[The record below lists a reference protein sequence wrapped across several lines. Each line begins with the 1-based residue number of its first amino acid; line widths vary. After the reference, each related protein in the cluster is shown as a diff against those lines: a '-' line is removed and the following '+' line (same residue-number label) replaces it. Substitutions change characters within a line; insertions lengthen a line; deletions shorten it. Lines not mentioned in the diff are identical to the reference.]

1 MASSI
6 SKESTRASNPK
17 VKVMVAEVAI
27 EDQSRAANTRR
38 RMSLVATPAVDTQL
52 RSTTK
57 SRLTTRASPSSSTL
71 RRELR
76 KTTKEHPKR
85 MTSSKLMIRSL
96 LKSTIKSILEIP
108 NLPRRGYRRLRLVM
122 ELSRV

>member
-1 MASSI
+1 MANSI
-6 SKESTRASNPK
+6 SKESTRGSNPK

-27 EDQSRAANTRR
+27 EDQSRAPNTRR

-52 RSTTK
+52 RTTTK

-96 LKSTIKSILEIP
+96 LKSTIKSILKIP
-108 NLPRRGYRRLRLVM
+108 NLPKRGYRRLRLVM
-122 ELSRV
+122 EL